1 VLSKV
6 WECRGAQHNMKEEW
20 IKRGEMPSICVC
32 FPGAA
37 VLSEENLEG
46 VLREQASSWR

>member
-1 VLSKV
+1 
-6 WECRGAQHNMKEEW
+6 MKEEW
-20 IKRGEMPSICVC
+20 TKRGEMPSICVC